1 MNRKKKQIMIL
12 LGILLLLLLAWFAM
26 EKRNRNQKAR
36 QEAKEREEAVYV
48 TDLSEVCEISYD
60 VGNGEMTFEKQGEGW
75 VYKQD
80 PDFPLAQSYPEQ
92 AVSFYTKLRAERELK
107 DGDAPEAYGLT
118 DSSYF
123 VHLTETDGGEVRLM
137 FGDAVNDGYYM
148 QKENTGQIYTVGSEA
163 MQELQYTLEEMA
175 ELDIYPNIGSGN
187 LKKEVIIQRGKTT
200 VYDAENEDDELNI
213 ASVAGG
219 LGAVSLS
226 AAADYSVEEGD
237 LKDYGLDE
245 ESRITVEATYTEG
258 EEEKTLTLYIG
269 GEGEE
274 GSRYVMIN
282 ASRIVYLVPSAVCD
296 NILNVEADVS

>member
-1 MNRKKKQIMIL
+1 MNRKKKQMMIL
-12 LGILLLLLLAWFAM
+12 LGILLLLLLAWFVM
-26 EKRNRNQKAR
+26 EKRNQNQKAQ
-36 QEAKEREEAVYV
+36 QEAREQENVVYV

-60 VGNGEMTFEKQGEGW
+60 VGNGKMTFEKQGKNW

-92 AVSFYTKLRAERELK
+92 AASFYAKLEAERELK
-107 DGDAPEAYGLT
+107 DGDAPEAYGLA

-123 VHLTETDGGEVRLM
+123 VHLTEADGGEVRLT
-137 FGDAVNDGYYM
+137 FGDAVNDCYYM
-148 QKENTGQIYTVGSEA
+148 QKENTGQIYTVGSAA

-175 ELDIYPNIGSGN
+175 ELDVYPNIGSGN
-187 LKKEVIIQRGKTT
+187 LKKEVITQKGETT
-200 VYDAENEDDELNI
+200 VYDSENEDDELNI

-226 AAADYSVEEGD
+226 GAADYSVEEES

-245 ESRITVEATYTEG
+245 ESRITVEATYTEE
-258 EEEKTLTLYIG
+258 EEEKVLTLYIG

-274 GSRYVMIN
+274 GNRYVMIN
-282 ASRIVYLVPSAVCD
+282 DSRIVYLIPTAVCN
-296 NILNVEADVS
+296 NILNIEEDVS